1 MAGPDKD
8 CGPTI
13 ASAAVTSHVGNK
25 FHLISLPSSAE
36 LMMTL
41 VSFSLYCS
49 SVTQAECAASW
60 SRAAFVFR
68 MSHRHK

>member
-8 CGPTI
+8 CGLTI

-36 LMMTL
+36 LKMTF

-49 SVTQAECAASW
+49 SVTQAE
-60 SRAAFVFR
+60 
-68 MSHRHK
+68 